1 MRYTDTFAKELVEKM
16 TLDQKVG
23 AVLTLGFAGVVPKP
37 YIYDF
42 IEKYH
47 CGGLRLSCDMRTFGS
62 YVDPKSGKTVVDVER
77 QTGIKYKQTAPTC
90 TAGEYAA
97 VLADLQMAARKRSLS
112 IPLHFSFDQEGGSSA
127 DFCFGGVNI
136 FPKPMG
142 LTATGDKEL
151 TYKAALETARQS
163 RAVGFNW
170 VHSPVL
176 DICSEPRNPE
186 IYTRSYSDDPA
197 VVADYAAATCRGLRD
212 GGVIATGK
220 HFPGRGH
227 SCQDAHFGVPVID
240 VDRETMERRELRPYR
255 ALIAQGLLPSI
266 MIAHSIFPA
275 IDPDNIATVSR
286 KVITGLLR
294 EELGF
299 EGVITTDSMTMGA
312 IATRYGVANACAMAL
327 AAGADLV
334 LMKAENELVGETV
347 DTIKAFVAD
356 GRLPIEELNDK
367 VYRILAL
374 KHQYG
379 LFEEPD
385 AARDPEREVRDP
397 AVKAL
402 AAEIARKSI
411 LVARDADKL
420 LPLPTD
426 KKILVV
432 EQKVKEY
439 NDMQWH
445 SGILYEA
452 CMRQSRHVD
461 YQETAYSY
469 DDADKTAIMARA
481 RDYDL
486 LVITSYF
493 LRGKLSNREWL
504 EGFLA
509 DCKTPA
515 VIVTNTPFE
524 EISIP
529 KNARNVVITFATSPA
544 NVKATAEVLF
554 GKCEAEGKMPVKNGI
569 SVSAEAM
576 V

>member
-1 MRYTDTFAKELVEKM
+1 MEYTDTFAKNLVDQM

-90 TAGEYAA
+90 TASEYAA
-97 VLADLQMAARKRSLS
+97 VLSDLQQTARKRPLG

-142 LTATGDKEL
+142 LTATGDKTL
-151 TYKAALETARQS
+151 VYKAALATACQS

-186 IYTRSYSDDPA
+186 IYTRSYSDDAA
-197 VVADYAAATCRGLRD
+197 VVADYAAETCRGLRD

-240 VDRETMERRELRPYR
+240 VDRETMEQRELRPYR
-255 ALIAQGLLPSI
+255 ELIAKGLLPSI

-312 IATRYGVANACAMAL
+312 IATRYGVANACALAL

-356 GRLPIEELNDK
+356 GRLPMQDLNDK

-379 LFEEPD
+379 LFDEPD
-385 AARDPEREVRDP
+385 AAHDPEKKIHDTAVR
-397 AVKAL
+397 AL
-402 AAEIARKSI
+402 ADEIARKSI
-411 LVARDADKL
+411 LVARDEDGV
-420 LPLPTD
+420 LPLAPD

-452 CMRQSRHVD
+452 CMRESRRVD

-469 DDADKTAIMARA
+469 DEADKAAITARA
-481 RDYDL
+481 GDYDL

-493 LRGKLSNREWL
+493 LRGKLANREWL
-504 EGFLA
+504 ETFLA
-509 DCKTPA
+509 GCTTP
-515 VIVTNTPFE
+515 VVVVTNTPFE

-529 KNARNVVITFATSPA
+529 KNAHNVVITFATSPA
-544 NVKATAEVLF
+544 NIRATARVLF
-554 GKCEAEGKMPVKNGI
+554 GRCRAEGKMPVKNGI
-569 SVSAEAM
+569 SVTAQTM

>member
-1 MRYTDTFAKELVEKM
+1 MEYTDTFAKKLVDQM

-97 VLADLQMAARKRSLS
+97 VLTDLQQTARKRPLG

-227 SCQDAHFGVPVID
+227 SWQDAHFGVPVID

-554 GKCEAEGKMPVKNGI
+554 GKCKAEGKMPVKNGI

>member
-1 MRYTDTFAKELVEKM
+1 MEYTDTFAKKLVDQM

-97 VLADLQMAARKRSLS
+97 VLTDLQQTARKRPLG

-432 EQKVKEY
+432 ALG
-439 NDMQWH
+439 H
-445 SGILYEA
+445 S
-452 CMRQSRHVD
+452 V
-461 YQETAYSY
+461 
-469 DDADKTAIMARA
+469 
-481 RDYDL
+481 
-486 LVITSYF
+486 
-493 LRGKLSNREWL
+493 
-504 EGFLA
+504 
-509 DCKTPA
+509 
-515 VIVTNTPFE
+515 
-524 EISIP
+524 
-529 KNARNVVITFATSPA
+529 
-544 NVKATAEVLF
+544 
-554 GKCEAEGKMPVKNGI
+554 
-569 SVSAEAM
+569 
-576 V
+576 

>member
-97 VLADLQMAARKRSLS
+97 VLADLQMAARKRSLG

-240 VDRETMERRELRPYR
+240 VDRETMEQRELRPYR
-255 ALIAQGLLPSI
+255 ELIAKGLLPSI

-379 LFEEPD
+379 LFEESD

-529 KNARNVVITFATSPA
+529 KNARNVVITFATSPV

-554 GKCEAEGKMPVKNGI
+554 GKCKAEGKMPVKNGI

>member
-1 MRYTDTFAKELVEKM
+1 MRYTDTFAKKLVDQM

-97 VLADLQMAARKRSLS
+97 VLADLQMAARKRSLG

-240 VDRETMERRELRPYR
+240 VDRETMEQRELRPYR

-275 IDPDNIATVSR
+275 IDPDNIATVSL

-294 EELGF
+294 DELGC
-299 EGVITTDSMTMGA
+299 EGFITTDSMTMGA

-544 NVKATAEVLF
+544 NVKAMAEVLF
-554 GKCEAEGKMPVKNGI
+554 GKCKAEGKMPVKNGI